1 MSVIERIR
9 QKILK
14 RDYYISSHADEGMAE
29 DNFEREDVEYAIL
42 HGFIE
47 KKLTHDPRGTRY
59 RIEGPGTDGRLMRVL
74 CRFKEIGSLIIITIY
89 EKEE

>member
-9 QKILK
+9 KKILK
-14 RDYYISSHADEGMAE
+14 RDYYISSRADEEMAE

-42 HGFIE
+42 NGFIE
-47 KKLTHDPRGTRY
+47 KKLTHDSRGTRY